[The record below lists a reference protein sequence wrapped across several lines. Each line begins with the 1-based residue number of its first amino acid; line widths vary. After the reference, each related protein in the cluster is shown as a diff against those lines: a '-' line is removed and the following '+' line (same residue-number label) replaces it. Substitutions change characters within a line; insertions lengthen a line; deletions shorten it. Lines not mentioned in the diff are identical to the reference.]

1 MKKGK
6 GIREIKNKAKG
17 FKIASVWVINFASPR
32 GVRNAQYIPLLN
44 YKKGI
49 SRKMFFIK
57 NSLYFYLKNVAS
69 NVVFSFQ

>member
-17 FKIASVWVINFASPR
+17 FKIASFWVINFASPR

-49 SRKMFFIK
+49 SRKMFFYQK
-57 NSLYFYLKNVAS
+57 LSLFLS
-69 NVVFSFQ
+69 